1 MTAVAGRL
9 LAARSRARR
18 HDGLDVATA
27 RVRAGRRHLFICS
40 MLFGLV
46 EQRLLKMAAA
56 QAALLSY

>member
-46 EQRLLKMAAA
+46 EQRLLNMAAA
-56 QAALLSY
+56 